1 MNNKQIPSIRF
12 KGYNEVWEQ
21 HKFGELL
28 QTLPFKPFLKEPEQD
43 GKYEIIQQGSEPI
56 IGFANGIPCNDY
68 KDTVIFGDHTLSLYK
83 PKRPFFVATDGVR
96 IIKSKQNIDGCYLL
110 SLLERYKPQSEGYKR
125 YYSILSDIECF
136 IINNTNEQKQIGSY
150 FEQLDNLITLYQHKY
165 DKLINIKK
173 SMLQKMFPKDE
184 TDIPEIRFKGFND
197 VWEQR
202 KLGEFG
208 KATGG
213 TSIESE
219 FNEKG
224 KYKVIS
230 IGSYSETGKYI
241 DQSIRVN
248 KTNKTKNRILNKN
261 DLAMILNDKT
271 ASGNIIGRVL
281 LIDTDDS
288 YVYNQRTER
297 IEVYKNDFEPEFLYH
312 LLNADNIRSKII
324 RASQGNTQIYV
335 NWTSIST
342 LTYEIPS
349 LKEEQAKISTF
360 FTDLDRLITL
370 HQCKLEKLQNIKKS
384 MLEKMFPS
392 NK

>member
-83 PKRPFFVATDGVR
+83 PKHPFFVATDGVR
-96 IIKSKQNIDGCYLL
+96 IVKGKQNIDGYYLL

-136 IINNTNEQKQIGSY
+136 IINNTKEQKQIGSY
-150 FEQLDNLITLYQHKY
+150 FEQLDNLITLHQHKY

-184 TDIPEIRFKGFND
+184 TDVPEIRFKGFND

-202 KLGEFG
+202 KFGEIVIRYDDQVDIPEDGYWRLGIRSHA
-208 KATGG
+208 KG
-213 TSIESE
+213 TFHS
-219 FNEKG
+219 FVEKG
-224 KYKVIS
+224 KELSAARMSRIKAGNFIVNITFGWEHAVAITDENDENKLVSHRFPQFSFKKGHNPYFYKYVIS
-230 IGSYSETGKYI
+230 
-241 DQSIRVN
+241 DVN
-248 KTNKTKNRILNKN
+248 FKHHLWLSSPGGAGRN
-261 DLAMILNDKT
+261 
-271 ASGNIIGRVL
+271 RVL
-281 LIDTDDS
+281 KIDEMLD
-288 YVYNQRTER
+288 
-297 IEVYKNDFEPEFLYH
+297 YKMSFPNKDEQDKIFEFLNQ
-312 LLNADNIRSKII
+312 LDN
-324 RASQGNTQIYV
+324 
-335 NWTSIST
+335 
-342 LTYEIPS
+342 
-349 LKEEQAKISTF
+349 
-360 FTDLDRLITL
+360 LITL
-370 HQCKLEKLQNIKKS
+370 YQCKLEKLQNIKKS
-384 MLEKMFPS
+384 MLEKIFPS